1 MAKYSLKL
9 NKNTLLIAL
18 LLVITVGFIAYN
30 FKVFTTN
37 NSIIYTDADTE
48 VQTYSITDNKFQQQL
63 ISDEPIR
70 AIELVLLQDT
80 IQGPTKMAMTLYQ
93 SATNEQVA
101 YCEKTVDLADLATKV
116 RFEFPDTESFSVNEY
131 YFTLESLDPGRKISV
146 NINAREYQE
155 HLIVKGEKIP
165 GRIIFTAYYSNN
177 LLFGFLCLTVI
188 LLVISL
194 LFLLL
199 PHQFTLKPE
208 DMFFLLALVCG
219 ITIAFVSPSGQEP
232 DGGDHI
238 LRAFDVS
245 YGNLSQKFDGIV
257 QFPDNFGKFNDSI
270 VQPGL
275 NQGLGRS
282 RDMMNV
288 YFNPDLDTVHDYE
301 YKSAYAV
308 FTYFP
313 QGFGLYLGRVFGLN
327 AWNMLALAR
336 IVNLLFYILISY
348 YAIRNIPA
356 FKNLL
361 LVIALLPMSIFQAS
375 SLSADPMI
383 NSFSFLFV
391 ALILRIFAQDKPV
404 RLTQLILPA
413 LLLYICYVAK
423 PAYIMLGIIVLIIPF
438 SQYPKLMARV
448 LRIASKIAVVGA
460 FLVLLIG
467 LVTGKLMLAEG
478 KAVYETQMDFVTH
491 NILQTIRIFLH
502 TLNANFLQN
511 ITWLNML
518 GWINYN
524 LGPLVILVPAFIILI
539 GFLDQDERL
548 TFNIWQKTAVWMSFM
563 GCLAAIY
570 IGLYIFDSKN
580 NSVAA
585 PLMVGVQGRYLI
597 PLMILPFVA
606 MKNQFKVIKGQYFS
620 QRTAGVV
627 GLMLVYTLVS
637 LIQMIY

>member
-1 MAKYSLKL
+1 MAKTSLKL
-9 NKNTLLIAL
+9 NRNTLLIAL

-37 NSIIYTDADTE
+37 NSIVYTDADTE
-48 VQTYSITDNKFQQQL
+48 VQSYSITDNKFQQQL
-63 ISDEPIR
+63 IADEPIR

-80 IQGPTKMAMTLYQ
+80 IQGPTRMAMTLYQ
-93 SATNEQVA
+93 SSTNKKVA
-101 YCEKTVDLADLATKV
+101 YCEKTFDLSDLATKV

-131 YFTLESLDPGRKISV
+131 YFTLESLDKGRKINV

-155 HLIVKGEKIP
+155 HLIVKGEKYP
-165 GRIIFTAYYSNN
+165 GRLIFTAYYSNN
-177 LLFGFLCLTVI
+177 LLFGFLCLTTI

-199 PHQFTLKPE
+199 PHQIMLRPE

-219 ITIAFVSPSGQEP
+219 LTIAFISPSGQEP

-257 QFPDNFGKFNDSI
+257 QFPDNFGKFDDSI

-275 NQGLGRS
+275 NQGLARS
-282 RDMMNV
+282 RTMMNV
-288 YFNPDLDTVHDYE
+288 YFNPDLATVHDYE

-336 IVNLLFYILISY
+336 IVNLLFYILVSY
-348 YAIRNIPA
+348 YAIRHIPSY
-356 FKNLL
+356 KNLL
-361 LVIALLPMSIFQAS
+361 LVIALLPMSVFQAS

-383 NSFSFLFV
+383 NGFSFLFI
-391 ALILRIFAQDKPV
+391 ALILGIQAQKTPV

-423 PAYIMLGIIVLIIPF
+423 PAYIMLGLLVLIIPF
-438 SQYPKLMARV
+438 SKYPKLMTRV
-448 LRIASKIAVVGA
+448 LRIIAAIAVIGA
-460 FLVLLIG
+460 FFVFVFG
-467 LVTGKLMLAEG
+467 FASGKLMLAEG
-478 KAVYETQMDFVTH
+478 KAAYETQMDFVTH
-491 NILQTIRIFLH
+491 NILQTLRIFLH

-524 LGPLVILVPAFIILI
+524 LGPLVILVPAFIILV
-539 GFLDQDERL
+539 GVLDQDDRL
-548 TFNIWQKTAVWMSFM
+548 NFNAFQKTVVWAAFA

-580 NSVAA
+580 NSIAA

-597 PLMILPFVA
+597 PFMILPFVA
-606 MKNQFKVIKGQYFS
+606 LKNQFKIVKGPYFS
-620 QRTAGVV
+620 QRTAGIT
-627 GLMLVYTLVS
+627 GLMLVYTLVT